1 MELVLFLRIHAV
13 VIKTRF
19 TDSDDFRIRRDDAPD
34 FLQIRLRRFINH
46 VRMDTG
52 RAKSRVMADK
62 LVDQTILPCFDPVR
76 IQQIPSTAASAM
88 IFSGLGKDRVN
99 KLSPIS

>member
-34 FLQIRLRRFINH
+34 FLQILLRRFIGH

-62 LVDQTILPCFDPVR
+62 LIDQTVLPGLRPSQDTADTVR
-76 IQQIPSTAASAM
+76 RRIGND
-88 IFSGLGKDRVN
+88 FFRFGKRPG
-99 KLSPIS
+99 K